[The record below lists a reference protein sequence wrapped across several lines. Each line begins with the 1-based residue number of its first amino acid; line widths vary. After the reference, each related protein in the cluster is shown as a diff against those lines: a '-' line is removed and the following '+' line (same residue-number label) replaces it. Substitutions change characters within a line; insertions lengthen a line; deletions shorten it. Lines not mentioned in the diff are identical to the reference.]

1 MQVIRFALRN
11 LWRDLRSGELSV
23 LLLALMIAVLSL
35 TAVGFFISRVSA
47 GVSAQAA
54 EVLAADLRLESSVP
68 IPPQYFSD
76 AESRGLKTAKILSFP
91 TAIFNGGQNQLVA
104 FNAVS
109 QGYPLRGHV
118 RIADVPFGVA
128 RETNQIPGKGE
139 VWLDARVM
147 AQLQVALGTS
157 IHIGA
162 ATFKISQV
170 LDYRPDQGG
179 GFANLAPAAL
189 INYADLDATQ
199 LIQPGSRANY
209 YALFAGPA
217 DAVADFRTYLKKA
230 KTPSERIDDVANSSR
245 QLSSAIDRATRF
257 LNLASLAAVLLAA
270 IAVAMG
276 ARRYAAR
283 HIDTVALMK
292 CMGASQNFVLMVS
305 LVELTLLALFAV
317 LIGSAFG
324 FVAQLGLAW
333 LLKSLIHGVLPGAS
347 LAPLPIA
354 LVTVVAMLIGFAAP
368 PLLQLKN
375 TPPARVLRKSV
386 SAPPLRYGVSYL
398 LALGALIAILW
409 SLVHDTELV
418 LGVLA
423 GVVGVGVALALAGFG
438 LVRLTGRLRGGVG
451 VAWRYG
457 LANVSRRGGG
467 SVVQIVAFGLGL
479 MVLLLL
485 AVVRGDLLADWRR
498 SLPANV
504 PNNFLINIRPDER
517 QALQDFL
524 DAHQFGKPALYPMV
538 RARITAINAQS
549 TAEFKPTDDAARDE
563 AGGTSSRGRSGRGE
577 PARGEPA
584 RGESARGYIDR
595 EQNLTW
601 SANLMED
608 NQLIAGRW
616 WTAADAGKPLVSVS
630 SEYAEA
636 LKLKIGDKL
645 SFDVAGEPLTVEVAS
660 IRKIRWDSFRPNFF
674 LVFPPGLLD
683 GAAGTYMT
691 AIYLT
696 PAQRPALGDLVRQF
710 PTVSVF
716 DVDAILK
723 QIRDIMDR
731 ASLAVQ
737 YVFLFTL
744 VAGII
749 VLLAA
754 VQSTRDERRYE
765 SAMLRTLGAS
775 RMTVLQ
781 GVAAE
786 FSALGFL
793 SGTLAA
799 MGATGIGVVL
809 ARRLFSLE
817 YTLDPWV
824 WVAGLVCGTVL
835 VGLSGTLATRSVI
848 NTPPIVTLRD
858 E

>member
-1 MQVIRFALRN
+1 MQALRFALRN
-11 LWRDLRSGELSV
+11 LWRDLKSGELSV

-47 GVSAQAA
+47 GVSAQAS

-68 IPPQYFSD
+68 IPEKYFTD
-76 AESRGLKTAKILSFP
+76 AQARGLQTAKILSFP
-91 TAIFNGGQNQLVA
+91 TALFNGGKNQLVA

-109 QGYPLRGHV
+109 TGYPLRGRV
-118 RIADVPFGVA
+118 RVADVPFGAA
-128 RETNQIPGKGE
+128 RETDRIPAKGE
-139 VWLDARVM
+139 AWVDGRAM
-147 AQLQVALGTS
+147 AQLELEVGAS
-157 IHIGA
+157 VHIGA
-162 ATFKISQV
+162 EIFRITQV

-179 GFANLAPAAL
+179 GYVNLAPSVL
-189 INYADLDATQ
+189 INYEDLGATQ
-199 LIQPGSRANY
+199 LIQPGSRVNY
-209 YALFAGPA
+209 YALFAGRTA
-217 DAVADFRTYLKKA
+217 AIADFRTYLKQA
-230 KTPSERIDDVANSSR
+230 KLPSERIDDVAGSSR
-245 QLSSAIDRATRF
+245 QLSAAIDRATRF

-276 ARRYAAR
+276 ARRYASR

-292 CMGASQNFVLMVS
+292 CMGASQNFVLGVS

-317 LIGSAFG
+317 LIGSALG
-324 FVAQLGLAW
+324 YVGQLGLAW
-333 LLKSLIHGVLPGAS
+333 LLRNLIRGILPGAS

-354 LVTVVAMLIGFAAP
+354 LVTVGAMLIGFAAP

-375 TPPARVLRKSV
+375 TPPARVLRKTV
-386 SAPPLRYGVSYL
+386 SAPPLRYGLSYV
-398 LALGALIAILW
+398 LALGALLAILW

-418 LGVLA
+418 FEVMAGVLGVGL
-423 GVVGVGVALALAGFG
+423 VLALAGFG

-457 LANVSRRGGG
+457 LANVSRRGAG

-485 AVVRGDLLADWRR
+485 AVVRGDLLTDWRR
-498 SLPANV
+498 SLPPDV
-504 PNNFLINIRPDER
+504 PNNFLVNIRPDER
-517 QALQDFL
+517 QSLQAFL
-524 DAHQFGKPALYPMV
+524 DAHHFGKPTLYPMV
-538 RARITAINAQS
+538 RARMTAINSENAVDLKS
-549 TAEFKPTDDAARDE
+549 RDE
-563 AGGTSSRGRSGRGE
+563 A
-577 PARGEPA
+577 ARN
-584 RGESARGYIDR
+584 YIDR

-601 SANLMED
+601 SANLLED
-608 NQLIAGRW
+608 NQLVSGSW
-616 WTAADAGKPLVSVS
+616 WTAADTGKPLVSVS

-636 LKLKIGDKL
+636 LKLHVGDKL
-645 SFDVAGEPLTVEVAS
+645 SFDVAGEPLTVTISS

-691 AIYLT
+691 ALYLT
-696 PAQRPALGDLVRQF
+696 PSQRSALGDLVRQF

-744 VAGII
+744 LAGVI

-775 RMTVLQ
+775 RLTVLQ

-799 MGATGIGVVL
+799 MGATGIGLLL
-809 ARRLFSLE
+809 ARRLFSIE

-858 E
+858 D